1 MFSADFHLQ
10 IIDLKGSQTLMTKM
24 YLKFLILSS
33 LFWIPYFAAEAAPED
48 KGRWDKK
55 YETEQY
61 ISGKEPITFLRE
73 NLSLLPQ
80 GKALDNAMGEG
91 RNGVY
96 LATQGFMVTGLD
108 ISAVGL
114 KKAEALARARGTQIE
129 TKVVDLETYQLPAG
143 RYDVIV
149 CSYYL
154 QRDLFPQI
162 VHSLKPGGMAIVE
175 TFTHDHLKYRPTFT
189 PQYLL
194 DRNELLLHFK
204 NLTVLRYQ
212 VVDTGQAVYAS
223 ILVQKP

>member
-1 MFSADFHLQ
+1 MSSIDFHLK
-10 IIDLKGSQTLMTKM
+10 IVDLEGSQTLMTKM
-24 YLKFLILSS
+24 YLNFLMLSS
-33 LFWIPYFAAEAAPED
+33 LCWIPFFTAEAAPGD
-48 KGRWDKK
+48 KERWDKK

-61 ISGKEPITFLRE
+61 ISGKEPIAFLRE

-80 GKALDNAMGEG
+80 GKALDIAMGEG
-91 RNGVY
+91 RDGVY

-129 TKVVDLETYQLPAG
+129 TKVVDLETYQLPAE
-143 RYDVIV
+143 RYDVII

-154 QRDLFPQI
+154 QRNLFPQI

-175 TFTHDHLKYRPTFT
+175 TYTHDHLKYRPTFT

-194 DRNELLLHFK
+194 DRNELLVHFK
-204 NLTVLRYQ
+204 DLTILRYQ

>member
-1 MFSADFHLQ
+1 
-10 IIDLKGSQTLMTKM
+10 MTKM
-24 YLKFLILSS
+24 YLNFLILSS
-33 LFWIPYFAAEAAPED
+33 LFWIPYFTAEAAPED
-48 KGRWDKK
+48 KERWDKK

-61 ISGKEPITFLRE
+61 ISGKEPIAFLQE

-80 GKALDNAMGEG
+80 GKALDIAMGEG

-114 KKAEALARARGTQIE
+114 KKAEALARAHGTQIE

-162 VHSLKPGGMAIVE
+162 VHSLKPGGMAIIE
-175 TFTHDHLKYRPTFT
+175 TFTHDHLKYRPIFP

-194 DRNELLLHFK
+194 DRNELLGHCK
-204 NLTVLRYQ
+204 DLTILRYQ